1 MAEPK
6 AYEPV
11 SQRGNRSGLQALLGG
26 RLQLFWAGTWSAQWN
41 LVGSI
46 FRGQRKAFGLH
57 QYRAGRAGC
66 VSCCHRWPQKSASK
80 SGSNNL

>member
-1 MAEPK
+1 MAEPQS
-6 AYEPV
+6 YEPV

-46 FRGQRKAFGLH
+46 FRGQG
-57 QYRAGRAGC
+57 
-66 VSCCHRWPQKSASK
+66 
-80 SGSNNL
+80 